1 MVGRSYLYVP
11 GDRETMLSKARE
23 RGADALIVDL
33 EDAVAP
39 ASKSEALEITASWVA
54 EGHLGGPPVW
64 VRVNNHP
71 DLIDTEIRSVV
82 GPHLTGI
89 MVPKIESA
97 ADMAAAAA
105 IVSDAEQLAGLSSGS
120 IRMMAFIETAAA
132 VLAVDGILGVDGVDG
147 IVLGEADLSAELA
160 VRLSPNEWEFLPF
173 RMQMIVACAAAGLDP
188 PVGPVHTDFRDLD
201 ALRRSTEALAR
212 MGFMSRQAI
221 HPAQVPVIN
230 DVFTPDLEQVE
241 RARRLVEAA
250 DSAMARGDG
259 VFLDDDGRLVDEAI
273 LRSARRIVEVAER
286 ALDVGASE

>member
-1 MVGRSYLYVP
+1 
-11 GDRETMLSKARE
+11 MLSKARE

-160 VRLSPNEWEFLPF
+160 VRLSPNEREFLPF

>member
-160 VRLSPNEWEFLPF
+160 VRLSPNEREFLPF